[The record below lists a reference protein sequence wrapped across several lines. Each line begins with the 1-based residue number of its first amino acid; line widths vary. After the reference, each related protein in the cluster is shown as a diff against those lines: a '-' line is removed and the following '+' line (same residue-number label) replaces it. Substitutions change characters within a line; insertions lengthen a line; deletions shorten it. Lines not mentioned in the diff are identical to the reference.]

1 MLKSLKIVEAEEV
14 EIEEDDLEEDETT
27 DALDDLMTD
36 EMTATDVLEEV
47 ILETEVTNKIMKDQD
62 AQIQILNLEGNQDHL
77 DQDVLDDN

>member
-27 DALDDLMTD
+27 DALDDLMID
-36 EMTATDVLEEV
+36 EMMATDVPEEV
-47 ILETEVTNKIMKDQD
+47 ILETEMTNKITIDQD